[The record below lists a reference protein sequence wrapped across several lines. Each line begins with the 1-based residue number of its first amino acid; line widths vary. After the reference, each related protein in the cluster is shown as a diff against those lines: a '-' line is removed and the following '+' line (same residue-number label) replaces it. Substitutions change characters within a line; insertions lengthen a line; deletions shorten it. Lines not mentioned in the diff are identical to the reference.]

1 MFIPKYSINE
11 KTNWDDLMIGKKWK
25 LVRRIKARDV
35 AIYRYTTN
43 DENCNINDEWWGHM
57 FIEIDQR
64 FHIDC
69 RQNGNTCQL
78 NGGHRKE

>member
-1 MFIPKYSINE
+1 
-11 KTNWDDLMIGKKWK
+11 
-25 LVRRIKARDV
+25 
-35 AIYRYTTN
+35 
-43 DENCNINDEWWGHM
+43 M